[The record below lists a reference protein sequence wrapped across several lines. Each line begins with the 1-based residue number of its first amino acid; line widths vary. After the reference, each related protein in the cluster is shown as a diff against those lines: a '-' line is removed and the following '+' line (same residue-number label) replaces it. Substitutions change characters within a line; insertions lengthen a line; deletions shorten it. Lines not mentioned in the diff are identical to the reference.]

1 MVLQVMFTV
10 EERDHARDRILEM
23 AQADRRLVAGALIG
37 STATGSDRWSD
48 LDLTFGVADQVDV
61 SDVLADWTA
70 RLQRE
75 FQAVHLFDVSSQSTV
90 YRVFLL
96 PGNLQVDL
104 SFTPRVEFGA
114 RGPNFTLVF
123 GTAVKNRETTQPSPE
138 HLFGLAVHHLVRA
151 RICIERNRLWQAEYW
166 ISAARD
172 YALSL
177 ACHHRGLNTSY
188 GRGYDDLSREVLK
201 SFADTLVFSLDREGL
216 LRALAKTTEELFR
229 NSQDAHGL
237 ASKLEGRLHELN
249 SKIQA

>member
-1 MVLQVMFTV
+1 MFTV
-10 EERDHARDRILEM
+10 EERDQARNRILEM

-48 LDLTFGVADQVDV
+48 LDLTFGVADQMDV
-61 SDVLADWTA
+61 GDVLADWTA
-70 RLQRE
+70 RLQHE

-104 SFTPRVEFGA
+104 SFTPRAEFGA
-114 RGPNFTLVF
+114 RRPNFTLVF
-123 GTAVKNRETTQPSPE
+123 GNPVKKHEISQPSPE

-151 RICIERNRLWQAEYW
+151 RVCIERNRLWQAEYW

-188 GRGYDDLSREVLK
+188 GRGFDDLPQEVLD
-201 SFADTLVFSLDREGL
+201 SFADTLVSTLDREGL
-216 LRALAKTTEELFR
+216 LQALARTTQGLLR
-229 NSQDAHGL
+229 NSQDVHDL
-237 ASKLEGRLHELN
+237 ASKLEGRLQELN
-249 SKIQA
+249 SIAA

>member
-1 MVLQVMFTV
+1 MFTV
-10 EERDHARDRILEM
+10 EERENARDRILEM
-23 AQADRRLVAGALIG
+23 AKVDPRLVAGALVG

-48 LDLTFGVADQVDV
+48 LDLTFGVADHSNV
-61 SDVLADWTA
+61 SDVLADWTV

-104 SFTPRVEFGA
+104 SFTPRAEFGA
-114 RGPNFTLVF
+114 RGPNFTLLF
-123 GTAVKNRETTQPSPE
+123 GDAVEKHQSSQPSPE

-188 GRGYDDLSREVLK
+188 GRGLDDLPREVLE
-201 SFADTLVFSLDREGL
+201 SFTETLVSSLDREGL
-216 LRALAKTTEELFR
+216 LQALRRTTDGLLR
-229 NSQDAHGL
+229 NSQEVHDL
-237 ASKLEGRLHELN
+237 ASKLEGRLDELN
-249 SKIQA
+249 STILA

>member
-10 EERDHARDRILEM
+10 EDRDHARDRILKM
-23 AQADRRLVAGALIG
+23 AQADHRLVAGALIG

-48 LDLTFGVADQVDV
+48 LDLTFGVADQIDV
-61 SDVLADWTA
+61 GDVLADWTA
-70 RLQRE
+70 RLQHE

-104 SFTPRVEFGA
+104 SFTPRAEFGA

-123 GTAVKNRETTQPSPE
+123 GNAVKKHEISQPSPE

-151 RICIERNRLWQAEYW
+151 RVCIERNRLWQAEYW

-188 GRGYDDLSREVLK
+188 GRGFDDLPQEVLD
-201 SFADTLVFSLDREGL
+201 SFADTLVSTLDREGL
-216 LRALAKTTEELFR
+216 LQALARTTQGLLR
-229 NSQDAHGL
+229 NSQDVHDL
-237 ASKLEGRLHELN
+237 ASKLEGRLREL
-249 SKIQA
+249 SSR

>member
-1 MVLQVMFTV
+1 MFTV
-10 EERDHARDRILEM
+10 EERDNARNRILEM
-23 AQADRRLVAGALIG
+23 ARADGRLVAGALVG
-37 STATGSDRWSD
+37 STAAGSDRWSD
-48 LDLTFGVADQVDV
+48 LDLTFGVADNANV
-61 SDVLADWTA
+61 SDVLADWTE

-96 PGNLQVDL
+96 PGSLQVDL
-104 SFTPRVEFGA
+104 SFTPRAEFGA
-114 RGPNFTLVF
+114 RGPNFRLLF
-123 GTAVKNRETTQPSPE
+123 GNALERHETSQPSPE

-188 GRGYDDLSREVLK
+188 GRGFDALPGEILE
-201 SFADTLVFSLDREGL
+201 SFKETMVCSLDREGL
-216 LRALAKTTEELFR
+216 LQALGRTTDGLLR
-229 NSQDAHGL
+229 NSQEVHDL
-237 ASKLEGRLHELN
+237 ASKLEGQLHELN
-249 SKIQA
+249 STILA

>member
-1 MVLQVMFTV
+1 MFTV
-10 EERDHARDRILEM
+10 DERDHVRDRVLEM
-23 AQADRRLVAGALIG
+23 AQADGRLVAGALVG
-37 STATGSDRWSD
+37 STAAGSDRWSD
-48 LDLTFGVADQVDV
+48 LDLTFGLADHADV

-70 RLQRE
+70 RLQHE

-96 PGNLQVDL
+96 PGNLQADL
-104 SFTPRVEFGA
+104 SFTPRAEFGA
-114 RGPNFTLVF
+114 RGPNFTLLF
-123 GTAVKNRETTQPSPE
+123 GNAVEGHQTSQPSPE

-177 ACHHRGLNTSY
+177 ACHHRGLNTSH
-188 GRGYDDLSREVLK
+188 GRGFDDLPGEVLR
-201 SFADTLVFSLDREGL
+201 SFTETLVCSPDREGL
-216 LRALAKTTEELFR
+216 LQALGRTIDGLLR
-229 NSQDAHGL
+229 NSQDVYEL

-249 SKIQA
+249 STFLT